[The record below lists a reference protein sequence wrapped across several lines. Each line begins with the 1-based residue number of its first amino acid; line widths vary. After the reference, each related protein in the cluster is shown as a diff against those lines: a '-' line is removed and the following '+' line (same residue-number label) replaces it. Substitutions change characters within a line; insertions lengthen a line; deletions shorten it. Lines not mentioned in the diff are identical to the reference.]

1 MVRKWTEGGEARPL
15 GARGKMV
22 AEIQRECYHNSTVPV
37 KEYLEV
43 VSNLVKNV
51 PFLNSI
57 KMSPRWDGKGLVLG
71 ALERSR

>member
-22 AEIQRECYHNSTVPV
+22 AEIQRKCYHISTVPV

-43 VSNLVKNV
+43 
-51 PFLNSI
+51 I
-57 KMSPRWDGKGLVLG
+57 GG
-71 ALERSR
+71 ARVRGGRVEQ